1 MNCGDFLPRYTENA
15 VKLNKI
21 EESIIDRALIY
32 SYIVPMRLGYFDG
45 DPQFHPFGNLGPS
58 DVCSEE
64 HQKLALNVAKQG
76 IVLLDNNEA
85 LPLSK
90 NATKYLAVIG
100 PNGNDTVASM
110 LVCLVNTLPLY
121 KDCISISHLLHM
133 KPGVHS

>member
-1 MNCGDFLPRYTENA
+1 
-15 VKLNKI
+15 
-21 EESIIDRALIY
+21 
-32 SYIVPMRLGYFDG
+32 MRLGYFDG

-58 DVCSEE
+58 NVCSEE
-64 HQKLALNVAKQG
+64 HQKLALDVAKQG